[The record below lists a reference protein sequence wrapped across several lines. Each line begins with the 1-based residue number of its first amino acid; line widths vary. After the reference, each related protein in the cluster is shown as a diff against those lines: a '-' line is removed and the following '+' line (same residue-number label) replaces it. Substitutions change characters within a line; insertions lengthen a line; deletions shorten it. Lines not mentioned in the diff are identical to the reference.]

1 MIILGIYLVQK
12 VKLFF
17 IMENNLPNKKW
28 YTTKETKSL
37 LKISDCKLMHLRL
50 EGKIEFVKIGRA
62 FQYSVSNSK

>member
-1 MIILGIYLVQK
+1 
-12 VKLFF
+12 
-17 IMENNLPNKKW
+17 MENNLPNKKW